1 MLTNTNHK
9 SQITNH
15 ESRIPNP
22 TVYLQLQFKLLNRR
36 FKDLGFE
43 PWFAYVLLLVTLAVA
58 VHQSFERFSFAPY
71 VFVSLVMMLQ
81 LNLGESKRT
90 DFLKTCF
97 TTFKFRQIR
106 LIENFLLALPC
117 LIEFIIYQQWIA
129 LALTFTSTIALALVN
144 IKIASQK
151 TIPTPYSKQPFEFA
165 VGFRSTIVVF
175 IAIYCL
181 MGIALFVNNF
191 NLGMFSIGA
200 VFVICMGFY
209 TQPENEFYVWIHH
222 HSAHDFLRQKVIIA
236 VLQVSVLSLPLAIL
250 LACCYPSLI
259 EYIGLLLFT
268 AYAFMIAIVLAKYAA
283 YPNEIQL
290 VQVFFLG
297 LSLLLPFLLLLFIP
311 FFYNQAKQRLTP
323 YLK

>member
-1 MLTNTNHK
+1 M
-9 SQITNH
+9 
-15 ESRIPNP
+15 
-22 TVYLQLQFKLLNRR
+22 YFQLQYKLLNRR

-43 PWFAYVLLLVTLAVA
+43 PWFAYVLLLASLATIT
-58 VHQSFERFSFAPY
+58 HQSFERFSFAP
-71 VFVSLVMMLQ
+71 FVLVGACMMLQ
-81 LNLGESKRT
+81 VNLGNQKRI
-90 DFLKTCF
+90 DFLKTVF
-97 TTFKFRQIR
+97 TTSKFRQIR
-106 LIENFLLALPC
+106 LLENALLALPF
-117 LIEFIIYQQWIA
+117 LLELIIYQKWIA
-129 LALTFTSTIALALVN
+129 LVLLIAGTFLLSLVN
-144 IKIASQK
+144 VKISHQK
-151 TIPTPYSKQPFEFA
+151 TLPTPFSKQPFEFA

-181 MGIALFVNNF
+181 MGIALFVDNF
-191 NLGMFSIGA
+191 NLGMFAIGA
-200 VFVICMGFY
+200 VFVISMGFY

-222 HSAHDFLRQKVIIA
+222 HSAHDFLRHKVKTA

-259 EYIGLLLFT
+259 EYVGLLLFT